1 MGEFE
6 NLIPEFIEESLEHL
20 KNIEEDIIQIEKG
33 EADKEL
39 INSVF
44 RAVHSVKGGSSFLG
58 LKNIEKLSHKMEDI
72 FNLVRNDNLEFSTS
86 ISTKVLT
93 SIDKLKEMLEDS
105 GESDNFDISLNIK
118 EMESVISGTKDS
130 ADSHEISVQGFGI
143 PVQMSKYKFD
153 SYKKMGQNIYLLR
166 MEFSEGEKY
175 KNILDFLKEVSK
187 TGEIIESSV
196 DIEFVMS
203 GKSFSGDGIPLK
215 VIYASV
221 LDKDLVAHTFEIEN
235 DDLVELKR
243 ENIVSDKLED
253 KIDNITEKSSEESPK
268 DISSQKIVIDDK
280 NDKNDKNDKYEED
293 EDIEAIGEENEF
305 MTFLIGEE
313 EYGIGIKL
321 IQEIV
326 TMQSITGVPD
336 SEEYTKGIMNLRG
349 DILPVY
355 DFRLKLNFESREYD
369 RETIILVISLGE
381 KRFGLIVDR
390 ISEVIQLT
398 NSQIKDA
405 PNMKNI
411 PSNFVLG
418 IGQKD
423 DKFVILLKVKDMIIG
438 SDAA

>member
-72 FNLVRNDNLEFSTS
+72 FNLVRNDNLEFTTS

-105 GESDNFDISLNIK
+105 GESDNFDISINIK
-118 EMESVISGTKDS
+118 EMESLISGNQDTSDS
-130 ADSHEISVQGFGI
+130 QEISVQGFGI

-153 SYKKMGQNIYLLR
+153 GYKKMGQKIYLLR

-175 KNILDFLKEVSK
+175 KNILDFLKEVNK

-203 GKSFSGDGIPLK
+203 GKSFSGDGIPLR

-221 LDKDLVAHTFEIEN
+221 LEKDLVAFTFEIDN
-235 DDLVELKR
+235 DDLVELKI
-243 ENIVSDKLED
+243 ENIVPEKVEVKKE
-253 KIDNITEKSSEESPK
+253 KIDEKKSESSAKE
-268 DISSQKIVIDDK
+268 ISRQKIIIDD
-280 NDKNDKNDKYEED
+280 DEEED
-293 EDIEAIGEENEF
+293 DIEAIGEENEF

-336 SEEYTKGIMNLRG
+336 SKEYTKGIMNLRG

-398 NSQIKDA
+398 SSQIKDA

-423 DKFVILLKVKDMIIG
+423 DKFIILLKLKDMIIG